1 MSNFLTPLS
10 HDFFMS
16 EALKEAQKSL
26 DAGEIPVGA
35 IVVYQDKIIARAHNM
50 TEKLQD
56 ITAHAELI
64 AITSAANTLNFKY
77 LTGCRLYVTL
87 EPCVMCAG
95 ALAWSQ
101 ISEIYYGADDL
112 QRGFSVLTDSKL
124 FPKKIKIE
132 NQILTQECEEIL
144 KKFFK
149 KLRQ

>member
-1 MSNFLTPLS
+1 MSTFLTNFS
-10 HDFFMS
+10 HDFFMY
-16 EALKEAQKSL
+16 EALKEAQKSFEV
-26 DAGEIPVGA
+26 GEIPVGA
-35 IVVYQDKIIARAHNM
+35 IIVHENTIIARAHNM

-56 ITAHAELI
+56 VTAHAELI
-64 AITSAANTLNFKY
+64 AITSASNTLNFKY
-77 LTGCRLYVTL
+77 LTGCKLYVTL

-101 ISEIYYGADDL
+101 ISEIYYGANDL

-132 NQILTQECEEIL
+132 NEILTQECEELL

-149 KLRQ
+149 KLRH